1 MTTILT
7 EISRPT
13 PSLPAAPRGP
23 VIQLEGG
30 ILGPDILERLAEGNH
45 AGQRPSDFGLPTNRS
60 LLDEVAAIY
69 RDARDLFAV
78 FQRGLERHP
87 QDDRATGLT
96 RARWMVPFL
105 GLLGYDLRS
114 NACPYDLGGTAFAIS
129 HRAGDNE
136 DAPPVHIVGARQPL
150 GRVDSTSR
158 PRLSPHALLQEFLNG
173 SDHLWG
179 LVTNGL
185 ELRLL
190 RQSTLLRRQAYVAF
204 DLEAI
209 LDPQADRFQEFL
221 LLYRLLHRTRL
232 PKGVADAHEC
242 WLERYHQQAMD
253 QGNRARDRLRDGVEQ
268 ALLLLGNGFLRANP
282 SRPASPQEFYQHLLR
297 LVYRFLFLL
306 VAEDRRLLTGND
318 LYRNHYS
325 PGRLRRLVDRHE
337 AYTDH
342 DDLWCSL
349 RVLWHLLRNDK
360 SCPSIENQPLVTLL
374 ELPVLNG
381 DLFTAIELEDWTIS
395 NRDLLVAFRNLVYYF
410 DEETKTPRRVNY
422 AALDVEELGSVY
434 ESLLDNHPQIGEVQ
448 GRRQFRFAE
457 GTERKSTGSY
467 YTPRELVAELIK
479 SALEPVLQERLA
491 EAMRMANGEWRMVP
505 KQIQERFVDEILQ
518 RLPRSRSLATC
529 PSSGQADLRDDPGL
543 PRSGAL
549 RYDQPTAPSSNLDLS
564 KHRGGMGKAVP
575 GGVHSIPAPGQ
586 WESGGI
592 GDPSLVE
599 RRGRLGDED
608 SGGTPVA
615 RTGDP
620 GQAIGQSGT
629 KHPTQEVLA
638 KRWKETPFA
647 IRYSLFAQH
656 ALLSLR
662 VLDPACGSGHFL
674 LAAARRLG
682 RELAR
687 IRTGEDEPSPDAIR
701 EAVRE
706 VITHCIYGVDKNPLA
721 VDLCK

>member
-434 ESLLDNHPQIGEVQ
+434 ESLLDNHPQIVEAD
-448 GRRQFRFAE
+448 GRRQFCFAE
-457 GTERKSTGSY
+457 GTERKSTGSF
-467 YTPRELVAELIK
+467 YTPR
-479 SALEPVLQERLA
+479 
-491 EAMRMANGEWRMVP
+491 
-505 KQIQERFVDEILQ
+505 
-518 RLPRSRSLATC
+518 
-529 PSSGQADLRDDPGL
+529 
-543 PRSGAL
+543 
-549 RYDQPTAPSSNLDLS
+549 
-564 KHRGGMGKAVP
+564 
-575 GGVHSIPAPGQ
+575 
-586 WESGGI
+586 
-592 GDPSLVE
+592 
-599 RRGRLGDED
+599 
-608 SGGTPVA
+608 
-615 RTGDP
+615 
-620 GQAIGQSGT
+620 
-629 KHPTQEVLA
+629 
-638 KRWKETPFA
+638 
-647 IRYSLFAQH
+647 
-656 ALLSLR
+656 
-662 VLDPACGSGHFL
+662 
-674 LAAARRLG
+674 
-682 RELAR
+682 
-687 IRTGEDEPSPDAIR
+687 
-701 EAVRE
+701 
-706 VITHCIYGVDKNPLA
+706 
-721 VDLCK
+721 